1 MAETMLTL
9 MAEYGEEDQ
18 QRISV
23 WYDALQQV
31 GFTGTQ
37 TPGLR
42 HHISLASFAL
52 EQEAQAIEITRQ
64 AAARFAPV
72 DVALRH
78 VGVMPGG
85 RTLFAAPDLSPELI
99 ALQQAC
105 GDRVV
110 HGYPWLPHTTMLIDE
125 TETIAAALP
134 TLMRHFTPI
143 QARIQRL
150 RLCAFWPKRE
160 IFVAELT
167 GKE

>member
-1 MAETMLTL
+1 MAESMLTL
-9 MAEYGEEDQ
+9 MAEYGDGDQ

-23 WYDALQQV
+23 WYDALQQAGFV
-31 GFTGTQ
+31 GSQ

-42 HHISLASFAL
+42 HHISLASFPL
-52 EQEAQAIEITRQ
+52 EKEAEAIEVTRQ

-72 DVALRH
+72 DVSLRH

-105 GDRVV
+105 GDRIV

-125 TETIAAALP
+125 PETIAAALP

-143 QARIQRL
+143 LAKVERL
-150 RLCAFWPKRE
+150 RLCAFWPARE
-160 IFVAELT
+160 ICVVDLT
-167 GKE
+167 GRE